1 MAYNQSTHSHMP
13 PWSPENSRNQNN
25 PFDQPPAVS
34 SSAESPLQMATVS
47 ELTRETQSWHSQTCA
62 CATPSHETYIPTNS
76 FQQPIPKQNT
86 PHSTA
91 FPSTTYTTLRFQHT
105 PTANSPSPQ
114 TRLPYYYEPS
124 STNSIAIY
132 HPPQQPPL
140 PSSTSTTI
148 PCPYHCGT
156 ILTGAHALG
165 NLTRHLKTQACT
177 GPARGKQKYKCASE
191 GCERVYARSDGLR
204 VHVRRVHGG

>member
-114 TRLPYYYEPS
+114 TRLPYYYEYAHTPTPPHHHILTILPDPPPPTQSPS
-124 STNSIAIY
+124 TTHPNNPLSPPPP
-132 HPPQQPPL
+132 PPQYPAP
-140 PSSTSTTI
+140 TT
-148 PCPYHCGT
+148 
-156 ILTGAHALG
+156 AA
-165 NLTRHLKTQACT
+165 Q
-177 GPARGKQKYKCASE
+177 S
-191 GCERVYARSDGLR
+191 
-204 VHVRRVHGG
+204 